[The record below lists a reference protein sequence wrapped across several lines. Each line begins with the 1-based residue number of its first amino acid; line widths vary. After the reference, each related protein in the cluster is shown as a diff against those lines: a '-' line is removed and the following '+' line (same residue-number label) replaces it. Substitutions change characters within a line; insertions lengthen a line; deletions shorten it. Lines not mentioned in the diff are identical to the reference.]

1 MAGPPSSPSRRIS
14 CCSWR
19 RGPTVAW
26 PTELLRVLGTFLLLL
41 ISNKPCNENIFC
53 EKFSLSLYSLRS
65 ALSYRF
71 RKLPFDS
78 SLQLFLVCW
87 RAGVLETAE
96 SADLKEYWRTDWLT
110 DWHESGRHKSTNYEI
125 AMTPNAKF
133 YEMENWAGT
142 NHIIDTEWSVSLR
155 NPSYPR
161 LILCPSYL
169 HLINMCCK
177 YYIV

>member
-96 SADLKEYWRTDWLT
+96 SADLKEYWRTDWLARERAAQIDKLWNCNDT
-110 DWHESGRHKSTNYEI
+110 QRKVLWNGKLGWYEPHYWHGVKCFSAKSVLSPFNTLSFLFTFN
-125 AMTPNAKF
+125 
-133 YEMENWAGT
+133 
-142 NHIIDTEWSVSLR
+142 
-155 NPSYPR
+155 
-161 LILCPSYL
+161 
-169 HLINMCCK
+169 K
-177 YYIV
+177 YVL